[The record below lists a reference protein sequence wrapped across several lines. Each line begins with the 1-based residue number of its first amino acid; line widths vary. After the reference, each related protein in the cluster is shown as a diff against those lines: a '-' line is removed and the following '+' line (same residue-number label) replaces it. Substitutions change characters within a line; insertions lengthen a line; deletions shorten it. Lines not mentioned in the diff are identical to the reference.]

1 MFTNSY
7 FHEDLSRNRQREIMA
22 RAESQRKVQQ
32 SLAQF
37 RTAKSV
43 ERPRRRVRRV
53 LRVAFA

>member
-7 FHEDLSRNRQREIMA
+7 FHENLSRNRQREMVA
-22 RAESQRKVQQ
+22 RAESQRMVQQ
-32 SLAQF
+32 SLAQS